1 MLVLGPILAIACAS
15 SRGTIHLPIR
25 EVTVTPRDLCPT
37 AAPGSESRPLNAK
50 GPEVRRSASVKRDR
64 DWIVIT
70 VDESD
75 GTLAT
80 SRRTHLSATRAHY
93 KTMDLGCGRTLL
105 LEPGSAQP
113 TALPPPPSHI
123 VAEAGS
129 QRTEIASA
137 QVELVDF
144 HEDWDGGSGGMSIEA
159 RVKDG
164 WLEVSTTD
172 VYRHPQSGEGHASVV
187 DAFDLSAFRSEKIE
201 SPMGPIIFTAV
212 P

>member
-1 MLVLGPILAIACAS
+1 MIVLGPILAIACAS
-15 SRGTIHLPIR
+15 SPRTIHLPIR
-25 EVTVTPRDLCPT
+25 EVTATPRDLCPT
-37 AAPGSESRPLNAK
+37 AAPGSESRPSNAK

-75 GTLAT
+75 GTLTT
-80 SRRTHLSATRAHY
+80 SRRTHLSVTRAHY
-93 KTMDLGCGRTLL
+93 ENMDLGCGRTLL
-105 LEPGSAQP
+105 IEPGSAQP
-113 TALPPPPSHI
+113 TALPPSPSHI

-129 QRTEIASA
+129 QRTEISSVRAK
-137 QVELVDF
+137 LVDF

-164 WLEVSTTD
+164 WLEVSTAD
-172 VYRHPQSGEGHASVV
+172 VYRHSQNGEGHAYVV
-187 DAFDLSAFRSEKIE
+187 DAFDLSAFRSETME